1 MGLDLFGQDL
11 FGQERIVPRLLDAEE
26 VERQLRAIPGWRR
39 EPLSLRASYLA
50 PDFPT
55 AARLVAE
62 LAAEAEAMDHH
73 PDIDLRW
80 RTVTLR
86 CATHSAGGITQL
98 DVELAHRAHEWA
110 GRLGATAVEPPTR
123 IELALDA
130 ADPAAVLPFWR
141 EALGYREVTRPDGA
155 ADDVDAAPQE
165 LHDPR
170 GSGPALWFQR
180 MDPPRRERG
189 RFHLDVNL
197 PADEARAR
205 LGRLLALGG
214 RVADDSHAPSWW
226 VVADAEGNE
235 VCLCAMG
242 DAAG

>member
-1 MGLDLFGQDL
+1 M
-11 FGQERIVPRLLDAEE
+11 PRLLDAEE

-39 EPLSLRASYLA
+39 EPLSLRASYVA

-62 LAAEAEAMDHH
+62 LAGEAEAMDHH
-73 PDIDLRW
+73 PDVDLRW

-86 CATHSAGGITQL
+86 CSTHSAGGITQL

-110 GRLGATAVEPPTR
+110 QRLGAVAVEPPTR
-123 IELALDA
+123 VMIALDTT
-130 ADPAAVLPFWR
+130 DPAAVRPFWR
-141 EALGYREVTRPDGA
+141 EALGYREVTKADGE
-155 ADDVDAAPQE
+155 VE

-170 GSGPALWFQR
+170 GSGPALWFQL

-189 RFHLDVNL
+189 RLHLDVHL
-197 PADEARAR
+197 PPDEISAR
-205 LGRLLALGG
+205 LGRLRAHGG
-214 RVADDSHAPSWW
+214 RLVDESHAPSWW

-235 VCLCAMG
+235 VCLCSTEEP
-242 DAAG
+242 